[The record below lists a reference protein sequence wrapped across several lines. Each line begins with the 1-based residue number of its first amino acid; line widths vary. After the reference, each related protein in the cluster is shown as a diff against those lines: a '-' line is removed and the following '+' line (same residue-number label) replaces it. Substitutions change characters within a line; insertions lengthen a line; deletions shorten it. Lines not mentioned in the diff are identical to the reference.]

1 MLDFIKYSIT
11 GLILFSQLNTR
22 AQQRL
27 ISYEVDPKLQ
37 EVRMYYKKEGG
48 ILYGNFTELKKDLT
62 KQGKTLLFATNGGM
76 YKKDQSPL
84 GLYIENGKLIAAQNN
99 VKKAF
104 GNFYLQPNGIFY
116 LTDKGEAV
124 ICQTDDFER
133 STEVIYATQSG
144 PMLIINGELHPK
156 FKEGSKNVFIRNGV
170 GVLPNGNLL
179 FAMSTERINFYDF
192 AQYFLQKGCKNALYL
207 DGFVSRTYLPE
218 QNWTQTDGTFGVIIG
233 ATKVR

>member
-1 MLDFIKYSIT
+1 MLDFIKYSII

-22 AQQRL
+22 AQQEF

-37 EVRMYYKKEGG
+37 EVKMYYQNGQG
-48 ILYGNFTELKKDLT
+48 THYGNFVELKKDLI

-116 LTDKGEAV
+116 LTDKQEAV
-124 ICQTDDFER
+124 ICQTNDFER
-133 STEVIYATQSG
+133 STEVTYATQSG
-144 PMLIINGELHPK
+144 PMLIINGKLHPK

-179 FAMSTERINFYDF
+179 FAMSTKRINFYDF
-192 AQYFLQKGCKNALYL
+192 AQYFLQKGCQNALYL

-218 QNWTQTDGTFGVIIG
+218 QNWVQTDGNFGVMIG
-233 ATKVR
+233 ATKMK